1 MAEENEIRYVKMLC
15 YTGSW
20 EILKCIVQKGAAQYR
35 DFAPFASTFTVNRRV
50 KDFLHHNL
58 IQHHFVRGDVRKE
71 WYEPTEK
78 GREVYWCLRK
88 TIDIFVRNNN
98 DLIVDE
104 PAMGNSKEG

>member
-1 MAEENEIRYVKMLC
+1 MAEESETKHVKMLF

-50 KDFLHHNL
+50 KDFLRYNL
-58 IQHHFVRGDVRKE
+58 IQHHFVRGEVRKE

-78 GREVYWCLRK
+78 GREIYWCVRK
-88 TIDIFVRNNN
+88 TIDTLGSNNN
-98 DLIVDE
+98 DLIVDGS
-104 PAMGNSKEG
+104 ANNSEEG